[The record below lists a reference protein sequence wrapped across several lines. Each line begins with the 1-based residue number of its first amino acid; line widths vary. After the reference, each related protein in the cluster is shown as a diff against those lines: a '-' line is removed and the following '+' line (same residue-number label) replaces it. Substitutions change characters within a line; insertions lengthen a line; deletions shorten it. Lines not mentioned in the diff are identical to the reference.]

1 MLRIRQI
8 EVPIDSKQEK
18 MIRKKCSKILRV
30 REDEIVGLKI
40 NKKSLDARKKPFLY
54 YVYEVD
60 VSVVREEKILSKT
73 RNRDVFRMPEEVY
86 HFPNQGEER
95 LNFRPVI
102 VGAGPAGLFCGY
114 MLATYGYQPLILER
128 GEKVEDRIKT
138 VEEFWQSGKLDFSSN
153 VQFGEGGAGTF
164 SDGKLTTLVKDP
176 FYRQK
181 KVLEIFVECGAP
193 QEILYESKPHIGTDL
208 LRNII
213 INMRNKIIS
222 MGGEFRYHSLL
233 TDLVIR
239 DNQIKQIKINN
250 QEMIDVDVLVLAL
263 GHSARD
269 TFEML
274 SKTEIVMRAKPFAV
288 GVRIEHPQ
296 SMINENQY
304 GMENSK
310 ILPPASYK
318 LTYHTK
324 DNRGVYTFCMCPG
337 GFIVN
342 SSSEVGY
349 LAINGMSNYRRDTE
363 NANSA
368 IIVTISPKDFG
379 ENPLDGLNFQR
390 NLEKKAYLLGKGKI
404 PIQTYGDFKCDQ
416 KSISFGDVRPIM
428 KGNYIFSNL
437 WEIFP
442 NYITKSLIE
451 AIEYFDTKIKGF
463 GRSDAILS
471 AVESRTSSPIKIERN
486 NLGVSAILGVYP
498 TGEGAGYAG
507 GITSSAMDGIF
518 QAENIAKKYQN
529 FDFVEETNVEKIE
542 R

>member
-8 EVPIDSKQEK
+8 EVPIDSEQEK
-18 MIRKKCSKILRV
+18 MIRKKCSKILGV

-73 RNRDVFRMPEEVY
+73 RNRDVFQMPEEVY

-337 GFIVN
+337 GFVVN

-416 KSISFGDVRPIM
+416 KSISFGDVKPIM

-486 NLGVSAILGVYP
+486 NFGVSAILGVYP

-529 FDFVEETNVEKIE
+529 FDFMEETNVEKIE

>member
-8 EVPIDSKQEK
+8 EVPIDSEQEK

-73 RNRDVFRMPEEVY
+73 RNRDVFQMPEEVY

-337 GFIVN
+337 GFVVN